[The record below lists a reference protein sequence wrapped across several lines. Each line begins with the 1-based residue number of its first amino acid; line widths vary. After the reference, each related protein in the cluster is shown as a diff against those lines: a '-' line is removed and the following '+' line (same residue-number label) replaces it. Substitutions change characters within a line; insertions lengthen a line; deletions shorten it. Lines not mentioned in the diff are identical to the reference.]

1 MGKGPIGV
9 PFLEEREQTAESYK
23 GVSELATTSTTNGE
37 IKANGTREVDTICGF
52 CAVGCGLTIKVE
64 DGVISKVTGQKD
76 NPSSKGE
83 ACIKGREGWR
93 HIYSEKRLTRPLIR
107 KDGELVPASW
117 EEALDL
123 VASRMTQI
131 KEEHGPS
138 AFGVFSSSRSTNELN
153 YLAGRFVRQ
162 VLGTSN
168 IDSCNRA

>member
-1 MGKGPIGV
+1 MTIAT
-9 PFLEEREQTAESYK
+9 EAESSVRQ
-23 GVSELATTSTTNGE
+23 G
-37 IKANGTREVDTICGF
+37 RTICGF
-52 CAVGCGLTIKVE
+52 CGVGCGLSIEVE
-64 DGVISKVTGQKD
+64 DGVITKVTGDKE

-93 HIYSEKRLTRPLIR
+93 HLYSGGRLTRPLIR

-117 EEALDL
+117 EEALEL

-131 KEEHGPS
+131 KAEHGAD

-153 YLAGRFVRQ
+153 YLAGRFVRE
-162 VLGTSN
+162 VLGSSN

>member
-1 MGKGPIGV
+1 
-9 PFLEEREQTAESYK
+9 
-23 GVSELATTSTTNGE
+23 
-37 IKANGTREVDTICGF
+37 
-52 CAVGCGLTIKVE
+52 
-64 DGVISKVTGQKD
+64 VISKVTGQKD

-93 HIYSEKRLTRPLIR
+93 HLYSDRRLTRPLIR

-123 VASRMTQI
+123 VARRMMEI
-131 KEEHGPS
+131 KERFGPD

-162 VLGTSN
+162 VLGNSN